1 MPEMSGG
8 CLCGQVRY
16 TANAEP
22 IFVGVCHCKD
32 CQKESGAAFN
42 IAVAVPQAAV
52 SIQGP
57 AKTYSTKADSGQN
70 NVRRLCPNCGS
81 TILSE
86 PAALAGISII
96 RAGTLDDP
104 SWLKPS
110 LEIYCDR
117 AQPWVQLGGDMK
129 RFPGMPQPPG

>member
-1 MPEMSGG
+1 MPEIKGG

-16 TANAEP
+16 SSNAEP
-22 IFVGVCHCKD
+22 IFTGICHCKD
-32 CQKESGAAFN
+32 CQKESGTAFN
-42 IAVAVPQAAV
+42 VVVAVPQSAV
-52 SIQGP
+52 SILGSP
-57 AKTYSTKADSGQN
+57 KTYATKGDSGKD

-86 PAALAGISII
+86 PAALAGVSII

-110 LEIYCDR
+110 MEIYCNS
-117 AQPWVQLGGDMK
+117 AQPWVQLGGDMQ

>member
-1 MPEMSGG
+1 MPEMKGG
-8 CLCGQVRY
+8 CLCGQVGY

-32 CQKESGAAFN
+32 CQKESGTAFN
-42 IAVAVPQAAV
+42 IVVAVPQAAV

-57 AKTYSTKADSGQN
+57 AKTYTAKADSGKD

-86 PAALAGISII
+86 PAALEGVSII
-96 RAGTLDDP
+96 RAGTLDDT

-110 LEIYCDR
+110 MEIYCDR
-117 AQPWVQLGGDMK
+117 AQPWVQLGGDLK
-129 RFPGMPQPPG
+129 RFPGMPQPG